1 MRLAMAL
8 PTAGGVRT
16 GLNPKRPAR
25 RSKAGSQPKGAD
37 LTSVMRSSRIT
48 WIPEHSPCFFPTPGK
63 MAENE
68 TMSLTQA
75 IALAG
80 GWDKM
85 AALSSARILRADGG
99 QTREQ
104 IPANVKEIMENKAP
118 DLQMRPDDIL

>member
-1 MRLAMAL
+1 
-8 PTAGGVRT
+8 
-16 GLNPKRPAR
+16 
-25 RSKAGSQPKGAD
+25 
-37 LTSVMRSSRIT
+37 
-48 WIPEHSPCFFPTPGK
+48 

-99 QTREQ
+99 QTREH
-104 IPANVKEIMENKAP
+104 IPPNVQEDHGK
-118 DLQMRPDDIL
+118 QST